1 LTFSLL
7 DKDTNGGNMD
17 KWTKDLFKDLFAD
30 SSKIDP
36 QRRSRINKIMLWAA
50 GGLLVSFVALAAY
63 ASHTPVS
70 SDSAWWQ
77 AVVSARLTM
86 VRLLMALP
94 VIALGFLSAATL
106 FNIAENSRLGKQ
118 YLEPFDGESEEVKS
132 RKISNGGL
140 LLAALVGSLLNA
152 LVQSLLK

>member
-1 LTFSLL
+1 MNKWAKSLI
-7 DKDTNGGNMD
+7 
-17 KWTKDLFKDLFAD
+17 KDLFSD

-36 QRRSRINKIMLWAA
+36 QRRSHINKILIWVDC
-50 GGLLVSFVALAAY
+50 GLLAFFVALAAY
-63 ASHTPVS
+63 ASHTPVT

-77 AVVSARLTM
+77 AVVSARLTL

-118 YLEPFDGESEEVKS
+118 YLEPIEEDSEEVKS
-132 RKISNGGL
+132 RKISNGGI
-140 LLAALVGSLLNA
+140 LLAALVGAILNSLIQA
-152 LVQSLLK
+152 LLK